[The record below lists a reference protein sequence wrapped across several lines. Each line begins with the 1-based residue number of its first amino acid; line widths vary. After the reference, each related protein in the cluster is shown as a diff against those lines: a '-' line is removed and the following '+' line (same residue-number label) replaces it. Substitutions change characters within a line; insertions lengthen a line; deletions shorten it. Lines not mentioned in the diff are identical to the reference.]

1 MDDARR
7 ALGIAVKGFERFK
20 DQADAL
26 RATRVPDPRGYFD
39 GVLDAVL
46 DLTAA
51 RAKLGAERLA
61 DADILAGIIDGQ
73 EAKQRAVKSY
83 QRAINDRG
91 SALTD
96 ILQRYEQERSGL
108 GGARGTAWGALNAVT
123 EHADHYIS
131 GRKVGTQQERD
142 GRRMESI
149 LTGGR
154 DQMKQ
159 AALTSGL
166 ALVN

>member
-1 MDDARR
+1 
-7 ALGIAVKGFERFK
+7 VKGFETFK
-20 DQADAL
+20 EQADTL
-26 RATRVPDPRGYFD
+26 RATPVPDPRGYFD
-39 GVLDAVL
+39 GMLDAVL

-61 DADILAGIIDGQ
+61 DADILAGIINGQ

-83 QRAINDRG
+83 QRAIDDRG
-91 SALTD
+91 AALAD
-96 ILQRYEQERSGL
+96 ILDRHERERSGL

-123 EHADHYIS
+123 EQADHSIA

-159 AALTSGL
+159 VALTNGL
-166 ALVN
+166 ALAN